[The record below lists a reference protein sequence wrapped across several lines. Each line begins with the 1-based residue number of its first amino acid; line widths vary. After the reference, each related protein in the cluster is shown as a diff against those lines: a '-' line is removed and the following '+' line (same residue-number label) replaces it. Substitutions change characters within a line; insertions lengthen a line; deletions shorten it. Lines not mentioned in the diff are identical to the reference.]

1 MDCQRNPLLSWAFLY
16 CQGKSMEEL
25 RHSLLCTTVELEN
38 TKATVQEELRR
49 RDDQL
54 LQLRELLDKAIRER
68 NEAHDR
74 YQKLLLEK
82 LVLQQQQH
90 HHHQHHHQ
98 QLTGPLSGV
107 SSIEDEPRRG
117 IDSNNAFSSSDSDE
131 SIVSSPPPQ
140 LTSPT
145 TSLPPPQQ
153 APSLVSQMMTVVPQ
167 NSTPDVELVPDKPLP
182 EKGKLL
188 QAVMKAG
195 PLLQTL
201 LLAGPLPQWRHP
213 PPPLESFE
221 IPPVTIPS
229 PPQHLP
235 PSPMAVPPLLLQDC
249 LAGMNACSGIVN
261 CGRLSRKRGHFEG
274 CDSPTEP
281 KYQRLL
287 N

>member
-1 MDCQRNPLLSWAFLY
+1 MDCQRSPLISWAFLY

-25 RHSLLCTTVELEN
+25 RHSLLCTTVELE
-38 TKATVQEELRR
+38 TTRVAAQEELRK

-54 LQLRELLDKAIRER
+54 IQLRELLDKATRER
-68 NEAHDR
+68 DEAQDK
-74 YQKLLLEK
+74 YQKLFLEK
-82 LVLQQQQH
+82 LLIQQ
-90 HHHQHHHQ
+90 Q

-107 SSIEDEPRRG
+107 SSVEDEPRRG
-117 IDSNNAFSSSDSDE
+117 IDSNAAFSSSDSDE

-140 LTSPT
+140 LTSPRT
-145 TSLPPPQQ
+145 TPLPPQQ
-153 APSLVSQMMTVVPQ
+153 PPPLLSQVMTVVPH
-167 NSTPDVELVPDKPLP
+167 NSTPDIELVPDKPLP

-213 PPPLESFE
+213 PPPLDSFE

-235 PSPMAVPPLLLQDC
+235 PSPMAVPPLLLQDS
-249 LAGMNACSGIVN
+249 LAGVNACSGIAH

-274 CDSPTEP
+274 SDSPTEP
-281 KYQRLL
+281 KYQRVLL